1 MKIKKILIIKPKV
14 EEIFDEAGNLIRH
27 HYIYPKSYNPE
38 HASHICY
45 NFSNEKNLEGGSL
58 AEGMVIYTA
67 EKEEIKALLKEEGV
81 TEINYVNAAI
91 KGKQWKPIMTIN
103 GIETPAFNITDWI
116 KKAEISTKAL

>member
-14 EEIFDEAGNLIRH
+14 EEIFDEAGNLIQH
-27 HYIYPKSYNPE
+27 HYIYPKTFNPE

-45 NFSNEKNLEGGSL
+45 NFSNEKNLKGGSL

-91 KGKQWKPIMTIN
+91 KGKQWKPAMIANDIK
-103 GIETPAFNITDWI
+103 TPAFNITDWI
-116 KKAEISTKAL
+116 KKAKISIKAL

>member
-1 MKIKKILIIKPKV
+1 MKIKKILIIKPEV
-14 EEIFDEAGNLIRH
+14 EEIFDEAGNLIQH

-45 NFSNEKNLEGGSL
+45 NFSNEKNLKGGSL

-81 TEINYVNAAI
+81 TEITYNNAAK
-91 KGKQWKPIMTIN
+91 KGKQWRPIMTIN
-103 GIETPAFNITDWI
+103 SIETPAFNITDWV
-116 KKAEISTKAL
+116 KKAEISTETL